1 MRLREL
7 GSSQG
12 FSPGVLWR
20 LGSRGGHSNG
30 VWDTAAR
37 EVRGKS
43 GRLWWKSNE
52 EKYFKEEWGSN
63 ANSRSCKMKP
73 EHWPLDLAILVKWLS
88 EGDIKVLIQ
97 C

>member
-20 LGSRGGHSNG
+20 LGSRGGHSKG
-30 VWDTAAR
+30 VWDKAAR

>member
-12 FSPGVLWR
+12 LSPGVLWR
-20 LGSRGGHSNG
+20 LGSRGGHSKG
-30 VWDTAAR
+30 VWDKAAR

-52 EKYFKEEWGSN
+52 KYFKEECGSN
-63 ANSRSCKMKP
+63 ANRSNKMKP
-73 EHWPLDLAILVKWLS
+73 ENWPLDLTIFVKWLS